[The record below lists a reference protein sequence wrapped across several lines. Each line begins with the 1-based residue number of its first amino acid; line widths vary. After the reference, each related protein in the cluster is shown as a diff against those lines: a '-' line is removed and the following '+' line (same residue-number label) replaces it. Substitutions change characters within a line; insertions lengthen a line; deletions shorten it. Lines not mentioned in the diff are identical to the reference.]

1 MVIDSPYMPGAG
13 LIPPQRAG
21 RSAQFNVAVDALIRT
36 ENYGAP
42 RKSPAIYT
50 GVRGMGKTVLLRS
63 VQDVAE
69 HRNFLVARSVADARS
84 SLPQRIATDV
94 AAAVT
99 TLQTPRKGV
108 WDRLTTALGRLNI
121 ELDVAGLL
129 KITRAADPK
138 TSALVDR
145 DALLDV
151 LAGAADIAREHGRQ
165 GLCLTLDELQSTTDA
180 GAVTI
185 AHVLQELGDERS
197 HRAVVVV
204 GAGLPNTPDV
214 LATAG
219 TFTTRFGYYRL
230 DGLTPSEILEG
241 LLPPANRLDV
251 RWSEPALRLIQAET
265 KGSPYLLQLYAD
277 NAWRIASPTAGTTID
292 LDVTRSGI
300 TAARQQLRDGLFRTS
315 YNRATPTEREFL
327 HILAQTADAE
337 GTAPISDIA
346 ADLGKT
352 RTQLSTT
359 RARLIDKGLIESTSY
374 GTVSFVLPGFA
385 DYVREQH
392 GDPAAAEPA
401 SDREQLLRQIEH
413 LQRQLDTRP
422 APDTA
427 STSADTAPPDQYIEP
442 PRAEGGP

>member
-1 MVIDSPYMPGAG
+1 MKVIDSPYMPGAG

-69 HRNFLVARSVADARS
+69 HRGFLVARSVADSRS

-99 TLQTPRKGV
+99 TLQGPRKGV
-108 WDRLTTALGRLNI
+108 WDRLTAALGRLDI

-129 KITRAADPK
+129 KITKSADPK

-151 LAGAADIAREHGRQ
+151 LTGAAEIAREHGRP
-165 GLCLTLDELQSTTDA
+165 GLCLTLDELQSTTEA

-197 HRAVVVV
+197 TRAVVVV

-230 DGLTPSEILEG
+230 DGLTPPEILEG

-265 KGSPYLLQLYAD
+265 NGSPYLLQLYAD
-277 NAWRIASPTAGTTID
+277 HAWRIASPTAGTVVD
-292 LDVTRSGI
+292 LDATRSGI
-300 TAARQQLRDGLFRTS
+300 AAGRQQLHDGLFRAS
-315 YNRATPTEREFL
+315 FNRATPTERDFL
-327 HILAQTADAE
+327 HTLAQTADAE
-337 GTAPISDIA
+337 GTAPISVVA

-352 RTQLSTT
+352 SSQLSMI
-359 RARLIDKGLIESTSY
+359 RARLIDKGLIESASY

-385 DYVREQH
+385 DYVREQR
-392 GDPAAAEPA
+392 GDPPAA
-401 SDREQLLRQIEH
+401 SSTDREQLLRQIQH

-422 APDTA
+422 AATTPA
-427 STSADTAPPDQYIEP
+427 EPAPPDQHIEP
-442 PRAEGGP
+442 PQAQAEP